1 MDDSFYNILEV
12 SENATP
18 EEIKKSYRRLSMK
31 HHPDKNKNDP
41 ESTTKFQKISE
52 AYDTLG
58 DADKKRNYDMGRKNP
73 FFNMMN
79 GGGSPS
85 GNHPMDDIINNLFG
99 MSFGPGGHSMPFGSG
114 GPGMP
119 FGGPHIRVFHNG
131 MPININGFGG
141 PQKPPPI
148 IKTISIPIDKILV
161 GTTLPVEV
169 ERWIMNEDIKIV
181 ETETIYVTVPKGI
194 DDGEIIMLRDR
205 GNVVNENCRGDIK
218 LFIKIEN
225 NTDFKRNGL
234 DLLLE
239 KTITVKEALCGF
251 NFELKYITGKT
262 YTITNTS
269 GNIISHGYQ
278 KIIPNMGFSREQHT
292 GNLIISFIVQF
303 PEKISEEVLAQLK
316 QLDF

>member
-1 MDDSFYNILEV
+1 MDDSFYSILDV

-18 EEIKKSYRRLSMK
+18 EEIKRSYRRLSMK

-41 ESTTKFQKISE
+41 ESTNKFQKISE
-52 AYDTLG
+52 AYDTLS
-58 DADKKRNYDMGRKNP
+58 DADKKRNYDMSRKNP
-73 FFNMMN
+73 FFNMMS
-79 GGGSPS
+79 GGGAHS
-85 GNHPMDDIINNLFG
+85 GSHPMDDIINNLFG
-99 MSFGPGGHSMPFGSG
+99 MSFGPGGPA
-114 GPGMP
+114 GMP
-119 FGGPHIRVFHNG
+119 FGPNGIPFSSPHIRVFHNG
-131 MPININGFGG
+131 MPVNMSGFSV
-141 PQKPPPI
+141 PQKPNPI

-161 GTTLPVEV
+161 GTTLPVEI
-169 ERWIMNEDIKIV
+169 ERWIMNDDIKV
-181 ETETIYVTVPKGI
+181 FEVETIYVTVPKGI
-194 DDGEIIMLRDR
+194 DDGEIIILRDR

-251 NFELKYITGKT
+251 NFELKYITGKN
-262 YTITNTS
+262 YTITNNS

-278 KIIPNMGFSREQHT
+278 KVIPNMGFSRDQHT

-303 PEKISEEVLAQLK
+303 PEKISEDVLTQLK

>member
-1 MDDSFYNILEV
+1 MADSFYSILEV

-18 EEIKKSYRRLSMK
+18 DEIKKSYRRLSMK

-41 ESTTKFQKISE
+41 ESTNKFQKISE
-52 AYDTLG
+52 AYDTLS

-79 GGGSPS
+79 GGFNGNNVGPF

-99 MSFGPGGHSMPFGSG
+99 MPFGPGAGSG
-114 GPGMP
+114 MGGS
-119 FGGPHIRVFHNG
+119 FAGPHIRVFHNG
-131 MPININGFGG
+131 MPVNMNGFSG

-148 IKTISIPIDKILV
+148 IKTILVPIDKILI
-161 GTTLPVEV
+161 GTTQPVEI
-169 ERWIMNEDIKIV
+169 ERWITNDDIKVV
-181 ETETIYVTVPKGI
+181 EVETIYVTVPKGI
-194 DDGEIIMLRDR
+194 DDGEIIILRDK

-251 NFELKYITGKT
+251 SFELKYITGKT
-262 YTITNTS
+262 YTITNNS

-278 KIIPNMGFSREQHT
+278 KVIPNMGFSREQHT
-292 GNLIISFIVQF
+292 GNLVISFIVLF
-303 PEKISEEVLAQLK
+303 PEKISDDVLAQLK

>member
-18 EEIKKSYRRLSMK
+18 DEIKKAYRKLSMK

-52 AYDTLG
+52 AYDTLS
-58 DADKKRNYDMGRKNP
+58 DPEKKRTYDMSRKNP
-73 FFNMMN
+73 FFNMMS
-79 GGGSPS
+79 GG

-99 MSFGPGGHSMPFGSG
+99 MSFGPGGAGLGVPG
-114 GPGMP
+114 GMP

-131 MPININGFGG
+131 MPLNMNGFGG
-141 PQKPPPI
+141 PPGPQKPAPI
-148 IKTISIPIDKILV
+148 IKTILVPIDKILT
-161 GTTLPVEV
+161 GTTQPVEV
-169 ERWIMNEDIKIV
+169 ERWIMNDDIKMV
-181 ETETIYVTVPKGI
+181 EVETIYVTVPKGI
-194 DDGEIIMLRDR
+194 DEGEIIILRDR
-205 GNVVNENCRGDIK
+205 GNVANENCRGDIK

-225 NTDFKRNGL
+225 NTEFKRNGL

-251 NFELKYITGKT
+251 SFELRYITGKT
-262 YTITNTS
+262 YTITNNS

-278 KIIPNMGFSREQHT
+278 KVIPNMGFSREQHT

-303 PEKISEEVLAQLK
+303 PEKLSNEVLAQLK
-316 QLDF
+316 QLEF